1 MGSKRKTT
9 TQIVAKIDPRWASEL
24 EKTACQVN
32 GGGRD
37 GLQGNSLLLRTDR
50 NPSNFNIWGPLGAHL
65 PIGEM
70 CVGGRAHAGAARAIF
85 PRRRPHAPLMG
96 HGVAMAC

>member
-24 EKTACQVN
+24 EKTECQVN

-50 NPSNFNIWGPLGAHL
+50 NPSNFNILVLFAIRAPPMLVPIVL
-65 PIGEM
+65 P
-70 CVGGRAHAGAARAIF
+70 RAAENF
-85 PRRRPHAPLMG
+85 
-96 HGVAMAC
+96 

>member
-32 GGGRD
+32 GGGWD
-37 GLQGNSLLLRTDR
+37 GRQGSSLLLRTDR
-50 NPSNFNIWGPLGAHL
+50 NPGHFNILVLFAIRAPPMLVPIVL
-65 PIGEM
+65 P
-70 CVGGRAHAGAARAIF
+70 RAAESF
-85 PRRRPHAPLMG
+85 
-96 HGVAMAC
+96 